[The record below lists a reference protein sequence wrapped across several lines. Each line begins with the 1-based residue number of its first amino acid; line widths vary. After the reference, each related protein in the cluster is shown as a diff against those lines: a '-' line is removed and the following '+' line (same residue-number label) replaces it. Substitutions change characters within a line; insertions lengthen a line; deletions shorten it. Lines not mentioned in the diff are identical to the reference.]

1 MSLFSRTDR
10 SILGRWWWTVD
21 RGMLAAFLIL
31 AVFGVVL
38 ITTASP
44 PVAEHHG
51 YGHYYFL
58 IRHVIWLVPAL
69 AVLIGV
75 SMLDQ
80 KMIWRVSSLV
90 FVGTILMLITVL
102 FAGIEIKGAQR
113 WIRILGF
120 SIQPS
125 EFIKPSFIVVCAWL
139 MALQKKQEKV
149 PGNLIAAGLYFF
161 VITLLLLQ
169 PDLGMTVIVTCSLA
183 AMIFL
188 AGFPFRMLIGFGAA
202 GVGGL
207 VAAYY
212 GFAHVRSRIDRFFNP
227 ESGDNFQ
234 VQKSIEAFQNGG
246 IFGTGPG
253 QGTVKLN
260 LPDAHADFIFSV
272 AGEELGLLFILIL
285 ICIFAFILLRGF
297 NRLMDCDD
305 MFVVLAAGGLLAMFG
320 MQAFVHMGSSLHLLP
335 AKGMTLPF
343 ISYGGS
349 SLLSSAF
356 SMGVVL
362 ALLRGRARSGIAKG
376 GLSLFSRISP
386 VRKTS

>member
-1 MSLFSRTDR
+1 MSMFSRTDR

-31 AVFGVVL
+31 CVFGVVL

-58 IRHVIWLVPAL
+58 IRHIIWLVPAL
-69 AVLIGV
+69 FVLIGV

-80 KMIWRVSSLV
+80 RQIWRLSSLV
-90 FVGTILMLITVL
+90 FAGTIIAMIAVL
-102 FAGIEIKGAQR
+102 FAGVEIKGAQR

-120 SIQPS
+120 SVQPS
-125 EFIKPSFIVVCAWL
+125 EFIKPAFIIVCAWL
-139 MALQKKQEKV
+139 MSLQKSQEKL
-149 PGNLIAAGLYFF
+149 PGNLIAAGLFF
-161 VITLLLLQ
+161 LVITLLLLQ
-169 PDLGMTVIVTCSLA
+169 PDLGMTVIVTSSLV

-188 AGFPFRMLIGFGAA
+188 AGFRFRYVLGFGAA
-202 GVGGL
+202 GIGGL
-207 VAAYY
+207 VAAYF
-212 GFAHVRSRIDRFFNP
+212 GFAHVRSRIDRFFDP

-246 IFGTGPG
+246 LFGTGPG
-253 QGTVKLN
+253 QGSVKLN

-272 AGEELGLLFILIL
+272 AGEELGLIFILIL
-285 ICIFAFILLRGF
+285 ICVFAFILLRGF

-349 SLLSSAF
+349 SILSTAF
-356 SMGVVL
+356 AMGVVL
-362 ALLRGRARSGIAKG
+362 ALLRGRVRTGIARG